1 MNFQQPLTARFSHDS
16 IELADRLAVFLLKEL
31 SMLRASSAGDSAK
44 VLQIMDLCCGCGV
57 VGLETERRLRDRIR
71 VMEASNTLVP
81 SLFKSAGRR
90 WTFLEVQDIYQ
101 DFFELNRANLHRELN
116 GQGAD
121 EEHLGLDQFEHSLWV
136 GMNYRNL
143 IGLDQYRGTFD
154 WIVSNPPYFDPTHGR
169 LPVDKIK
176 ARSRFYLDGSFEEF
190 LSAIRWSLAPSGKA
204 LILVRDLSDHG
215 IRRQESLQ
223 KIFSDQEFQLNW
235 LNPIRGTDLLVVS
248 ARSDFSN
255 DR

>member
-1 MNFQQPLTARFSHDS
+1 MRQS
-16 IELADRLAVFLLKEL
+16 V
-31 SMLRASSAGDSAK
+31 
-44 VLQIMDLCCGCGV
+44 GC
-57 VGLETERRLRDRIR
+57 ETESSDGSFQYFSAFTVQKCWATMDVLRGSGHLPR
-71 VMEASNTLVP
+71 
-81 SLFKSAGRR
+81 
-90 WTFLEVQDIYQ
+90 
-101 DFFELNRANLHRELN
+101 FFELNRANLHRELN

-223 KIFSDQEFQLNW
+223 KTFSDQDFQLDW
-235 LNPIRGTDLLVVS
+235 LDPIRGTDLLLVS

>member
-16 IELADRLAVFLLKEL
+16 VELADRLAVFLLKDL
-31 SMLRASSAGDSAK
+31 SMPQASSSRDSAK

-71 VMEASNTLVP
+71 VMGASNTLAP

-101 DFFELNRANLHRELN
+101 DFFELNRASLHRELN
-116 GQGAD
+116 GQVAD
-121 EEHLGLDQFEHSLWV
+121 EGHLGLDQFEHSVWI

-204 LILVRDLSDHG
+204 LILVRDLSDHR
-215 IRRQESLQ
+215 ISRQEGLQ
-223 KIFSDQEFQLNW
+223 KIFSDQAFQLDW
-235 LNPIRGTDLLVVS
+235 LDPIRGTDLLLIYAKTGFS
-248 ARSDFSN
+248 SD
-255 DR
+255 R